1 MGLVHHHGSHL
12 AELRVDDLT
21 LTLVRYAAGTRHSE
35 HAHERACF
43 CLTISGGFDEAF
55 RRRTIRC
62 KPLSVLFCPPYQ
74 LHRDT
79 FEGDNSQ
86 CFLIEAEPRW
96 MERVREFTTLLAE
109 PAKQDGGLS
118 AKLALSIF
126 RQCADADDLSLLSI
140 EGLALELAAEFARTL
155 GRMTTTSAPRW
166 LRQAHEMID
175 SYYMTPLT
183 LNYIAGEVGVHPVHL
198 AREFR
203 RHFGRTVGGYIRQ
216 QRIDQ
221 ACRELKK
228 DGAPLAE
235 IALSVGFSSQ
245 SHFTRAFKSL
255 TGTTPSSFRSFARQR
270 G

>member
-1 MGLVHHHGSHL
+1 MGLVRHHGSHL
-12 AELRVDDLT
+12 AEVRVADLT
-21 LTLVRYAAGTRHSE
+21 LTQVRYAAGTRHSE

-43 CLTISGGFDEAF
+43 CLTISGGFDESF
-55 RRRTIRC
+55 GRRTIRC

-79 FEGDNSQ
+79 FDGDNAQ
-86 CFLIEAEPRW
+86 CLLIEAEPRW
-96 MERVREFTTLLAE
+96 LERVREYTALLTE

-118 AKLALSIF
+118 AKLALSVF
-126 RQCADADDLSLLSI
+126 RQCTDADDLSLLSI

-155 GRMTTTSAPRW
+155 GRMTTASAPRW
-166 LRQAHEMID
+166 LRQAREMID
-175 SYYMTPLT
+175 SYYMTQLT
-183 LNYIAGEVGVHPVHL
+183 LNHISGEVGVHPVHL

-255 TGTTPSSFRSFARQR
+255 TGTTPSSFRNSALD
-270 G
+270 

>member
-1 MGLVHHHGSHL
+1 
-12 AELRVDDLT
+12 
-21 LTLVRYAAGTRHSE
+21 
-35 HAHERACF
+35 
-43 CLTISGGFDEAF
+43 
-55 RRRTIRC
+55 
-62 KPLSVLFCPPYQ
+62 
-74 LHRDT
+74 
-79 FEGDNSQ
+79 
-86 CFLIEAEPRW
+86 
-96 MERVREFTTLLAE
+96 
-109 PAKQDGGLS
+109 
-118 AKLALSIF
+118 
-126 RQCADADDLSLLSI
+126 I

-166 LRQAHEMID
+166 LLQAREMID

-183 LNYIAGEVGVHPVHL
+183 LKRISGVVGVHPVHL

-221 ACRELKK
+221 ACRELKQNR
-228 DGAPLAE
+228 ARLVE

-255 TGTTPSSFRSFARQR
+255 TGTTPSSFRNSTFDC